1 MCKYDEALAK
11 YRAKQNKQ
19 RRIEKEKAES
29 MAYYEAHQEEIEIGR
44 EAALLISALS
54 RCSRCDLTIEDILG
68 NVESF
73 AELHFYYTKICGR
86 G

>member
-29 MAYYEAHQEEIEIGR
+29 MAYYEAHKEEIEIGR
-44 EAALLISALS
+44 EAAILISKLS
-54 RCSRCDLTIEDILG
+54 QMCRVELTIDDILG
-68 NVESF
+68 NITSPE
-73 AELHFYYTKICGR
+73 ELHFYFSKICKGV
-86 G
+86 